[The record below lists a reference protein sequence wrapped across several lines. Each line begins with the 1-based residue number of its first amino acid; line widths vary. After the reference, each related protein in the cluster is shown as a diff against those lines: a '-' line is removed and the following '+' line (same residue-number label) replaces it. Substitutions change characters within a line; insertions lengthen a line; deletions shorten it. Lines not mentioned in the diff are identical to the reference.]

1 MFWILD
7 SGAIQVNDFWRR
19 LAQRTSTGGRD
30 GLTYAAW
37 WPTATAGRGSPWAIG
52 RTSADLLRNAQSQG
66 VRPPPTRWARASRAP
81 RRPSTPSPTLL
92 RPRSP
97 SCPAQRAPSSPAVAI
112 LWPSLP
118 SAPSSINGDPGTRP
132 PTFQQDS
139 RKTQAPHPPPP
150 PSLVDNPPLWR
161 QPHARGPRADTRT
174 PRRNQVPGTLRG
186 APCAGTLRGG
196 SRPTLRSHGRVCPT
210 MIAAALRDT

>member
-1 MFWILD
+1 MRRAKV
-7 SGAIQVNDFWRR
+7 SGPHRPGGQGQAVPPSAVN
-19 LAQRTSTGGRD
+19 A
-30 GLTYAAW
+30 
-37 WPTATAGRGSPWAIG
+37 
-52 RTSADLLRNAQSQG
+52 
-66 VRPPPTRWARASRAP
+66 
-81 RRPSTPSPTLL
+81 SPTLL

-132 PTFQQDS
+132 TTFQQDS